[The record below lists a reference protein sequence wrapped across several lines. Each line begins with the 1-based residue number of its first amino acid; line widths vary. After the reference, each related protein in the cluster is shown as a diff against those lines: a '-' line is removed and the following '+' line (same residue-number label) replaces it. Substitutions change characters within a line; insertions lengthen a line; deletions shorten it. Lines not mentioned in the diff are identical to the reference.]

1 MRERPMRVLALEI
14 DAGQEATL
22 RQVVCGAVG
31 ARLSLVRSV
40 DTAIQALRD
49 ETPDVI
55 LMPALV
61 SPADEAQLLESLR
74 SLPNGTYIEILITPA
89 LAAPV
94 TAEAPTLRFWPKS
107 IARRRT
113 EPNAAGKELQY
124 FEERLLWSCERARER
139 QDLDAGRKR
148 DAVPAVEVSSSE
160 LALVP
165 CRDTAASSATAHDD
179 RRLYPRFVVE
189 QLRGLRAVRI
199 HLGPSISLVDMSAGG
214 ALIESDQPL
223 RPGAEARLELTDALG
238 ERTVPFRIVRGWV
251 SSLEGAR
258 RFRGACMFAE
268 PLDLSGLVLP
278 ESGSRAAV

>member
-1 MRERPMRVLALEI
+1 M
-14 DAGQEATL
+14 
-22 RQVVCGAVG
+22 
-31 ARLSLVRSV
+31 

-61 SPADEAQLLESLR
+61 SPAEEAQLLDSLR
-74 SLPNGTYIEILITPA
+74 SLPNGTYIDVLITPA

-94 TAEAPTLRFWPKS
+94 TADAPASRFWLRS
-107 IARRRT
+107 IARWRT
-113 EPNAAGKELQY
+113 EPQAAGKELRY
-124 FEERLLWSCERARER
+124 FEERLLWSFERARER
-139 QDLDAGRKR
+139 QDRDALHERQ
-148 DAVPAVEVSSSE
+148 AVPAVEASSSE

-165 CRDTAASSATAHDD
+165 YPDTAASSATAPDD
-179 RRLYPRFVVE
+179 RRLYPRFAVE
-189 QLRGLRAVRI
+189 QLLGLRAVRI
-199 HLGPSISLVDMSAGG
+199 CLGPSISLVDMSAGG

-223 RPGAEARLELTDALG
+223 RPGAEARLELADARG
-238 ERTVPFRIVRGWV
+238 VRTVPFRVVRGWV

-278 ESGSRAAV
+278 EPAVQTP

>member
-1 MRERPMRVLALEI
+1 MRVLALET

-31 ARLSLVRSV
+31 ARLRLVRSV

-61 SPADEAQLLESLR
+61 SPAEEAQLLDSLR
-74 SLPNGTYIEILITPA
+74 SLPNGTYIEVLITPP

-94 TAEAPTLRFWPKS
+94 TADAPSRFWLRS

-113 EPNAAGKELQY
+113 EPQAAGQELRY
-124 FEERLLWSCERARER
+124 FEERLLWSFERARDR
-139 QDLDAGRKR
+139 QDLDALHEPK
-148 DAVPAVEVSSSE
+148 AVPAVEASSSE

-165 CRDTAASSATAHDD
+165 YTVTAASSATAPDD
-179 RRLYPRFVVE
+179 RRLYPRFAVE

-199 HLGPSISLVDMSAGG
+199 WPGPSISLVDMSAGG

-223 RPGAEARLELTDALG
+223 RPGAEARLELADARG
-238 ERTVPFRIVRGWV
+238 VRTVPFRVIRGWV
-251 SSLEGAR
+251 SSLDAAR

-268 PLDLSGLVLP
+268 PLDLSGLMLP
-278 ESGSRAAV
+278 ESDSRVAVQTP

>member
-1 MRERPMRVLALEI
+1 MRERSMRVLALET

-31 ARLSLVRSV
+31 ARLTLVRSV

-61 SPADEAQLLESLR
+61 SPAEEAQLFDSLR
-74 SLPNGTYIEILITPA
+74 SLPNGTYIEVLITPA
-89 LAAPV
+89 LAAP
-94 TAEAPTLRFWPKS
+94 ADAPTSRFWLRS
-107 IARRRT
+107 IVRRRT
-113 EPNAAGKELQY
+113 EPQAAGKELRY
-124 FEERLLWSCERARER
+124 FEERLLWSFERARER
-139 QDLDAGRKR
+139 QDLDALHEPK
-148 DAVPAVEVSSSE
+148 AMPAVEASSSG

-165 CRDTAASSATAHDD
+165 YLDTAASSATAPDD
-179 RRLYPRFVVE
+179 RRLYPRFAVE

-199 HLGPSISLVDMSAGG
+199 LLGPSISLVDMSAGG

-223 RPGAEARLELTDALG
+223 RPGAEARLELADARG
-238 ERTVPFRIVRGWV
+238 VRTVPFRVVRGWV
-251 SSLEGAR
+251 SSIEEAR

-278 ESGSRAAV
+278 EAG

>member
-1 MRERPMRVLALEI
+1 MRVLALET

-31 ARLSLVRSV
+31 ARLRLVRSV

-61 SPADEAQLLESLR
+61 SPAEEAQLLDSLR
-74 SLPNGTYIEILITPA
+74 SLPNGTYIDVLITPA

-94 TAEAPTLRFWPKS
+94 TADAPASRFWLRS
-107 IARRRT
+107 IARWRT
-113 EPNAAGKELQY
+113 EPQAAGKELRY
-124 FEERLLWSCERARER
+124 FEERLLWSFERARER
-139 QDLDAGRKR
+139 QDRDALHERQ
-148 DAVPAVEVSSSE
+148 AVPAVEASSSE

-165 CRDTAASSATAHDD
+165 YPDTAASSATAPDD
-179 RRLYPRFVVE
+179 RRLYPRFGVE
-189 QLRGLRAVRI
+189 QLLGLRAVRI
-199 HLGPSISLVDMSAGG
+199 LLGPSISLVDMSAGG

-223 RPGAEARLELTDALG
+223 RPGAEARLELADARG
-238 ERTVPFRIVRGWV
+238 VRTVPFRVVRGWV
-251 SSLEGAR
+251 SSLEGAH

-278 ESGSRAAV
+278 EPAVQTP

>member
-1 MRERPMRVLALEI
+1 MRVLALET

-31 ARLSLVRSV
+31 ARLRLVRSV

-61 SPADEAQLLESLR
+61 SPAEEAQLLDSLR
-74 SLPNGTYIEILITPA
+74 SLPNGTYIEVLITPP

-94 TAEAPTLRFWPKS
+94 TADAPSRFWLRS

-113 EPNAAGKELQY
+113 EPQAAGNELRY
-124 FEERLLWSCERARER
+124 FEERLLWSFERARDR
-139 QDLDAGRKR
+139 QDFDALREPK
-148 DAVPAVEVSSSE
+148 AVPAVEASSSE

-165 CRDTAASSATAHDD
+165 YRDTAASSATAPND
-179 RRLYPRFVVE
+179 RRLYPRFAVE
-189 QLRGLRAVRI
+189 QLRGLRAVCI
-199 HLGPSISLVDMSAGG
+199 WLGPSISLVDMSAGG

-223 RPGAEARLELTDALG
+223 RPGAEARLELADARG
-238 ERTVPFRIVRGWV
+238 VRTVPFRVVRGWV
-251 SSLEGAR
+251 SSLEAAR

-268 PLDLSGLVLP
+268 PLDLSGLLLP
-278 ESGSRAAV
+278 ESDSHVAVQTP